1 MLEGVMMRSPRSFAM
16 VCRRRSG
23 ELVVRERPIEDERKG
38 VRALPLVRGIM
49 ALVESLRLGSEA
61 LRFSTAV
68 LEQDFEEEERAEAAK
83 NTAAEKLKDASKTVL
98 STLAAFSLPIVALA
112 GMEPGGVTA
121 APAVPKE
128 EGESRR
134 LGQLLMVVFSL
145 GLFVALPQAAANGVN
160 KLLHLGLD
168 IRSTGFQLITGMAK
182 LTIIIGY
189 LSLIRRIPDI
199 RRVFQYHGAEHKT
212 ISTYEAEEE
221 LTVENARRKT
231 TLHPRCGTTFLVMV
245 AMMSVVVFS
254 MISPFLPRIEGASGL
269 VENLLLLAMKLPFI
283 PVIAA
288 LTFEL
293 QRVFARYCTTGPLR
307 ALLWPGFLV
316 QRITT
321 IEPDDDQLEVAMAA
335 MRATLY
341 RETAPEASSK
351 AATQQSYASYED
363 LIKAPSLGVPAV
375 GLPASM
381 LPFEKLESVQR
392 RYREVENLLC
402 TPVVLGDVRESRRL
416 NEERAGLEP
425 LMSALD
431 QYKGASKDLEENKA
445 ALGDPELRGLA
456 EAEIPTLEGRLA
468 DLERSIT
475 LLLLPSDPRD
485 KRNVILEIRAGE
497 GGEEAA
503 LFAADLF
510 RMFSRYAE
518 TKRWKVEPMSMSEAS
533 AGGVKEVVVMVTGAS
548 VFSQL
553 RFEGGVHRV
562 QRVPATEAQ
571 GRIHTSTASV
581 IVLPEADDV
590 EIHID
595 EKDLE
600 FNIAASGGPGGQGVN
615 TTNSAV
621 QIQHKP
627 TGMIVK
633 CQDER
638 SQLKNKAK
646 ALKVLKSRLL
656 DLEREKQDAA
666 ISAERRGMVSSTE
679 RSAKIRT
686 YNYPQNRVTDH
697 RIGLTLYKLDK
708 VVEGDLDEL
717 VNALRTHH
725 QAELLER
732 EGLGAALR
740 RPYGGDET

>member
-1 MLEGVMMRSPRSFAM
+1 M
-16 VCRRRSG
+16 
-23 ELVVRERPIEDERKG
+23 
-38 VRALPLVRGIM
+38 
-49 ALVESLRLGSEA
+49 
-61 LRFSTAV
+61 
-68 LEQDFEEEERAEAAK
+68 
-83 NTAAEKLKDASKTVL
+83 
-98 STLAAFSLPIVALA
+98 LPI
-112 GMEPGGVTA
+112 
-121 APAVPKE
+121 
-128 EGESRR
+128 
-134 LGQLLMVVFSL
+134 
-145 GLFVALPQAAANGVN
+145 
-160 KLLHLGLD
+160 
-168 IRSTGFQLITGMAK
+168 
-182 LTIIIGY
+182 
-189 LSLIRRIPDI
+189 
-199 RRVFQYHGAEHKT
+199 
-212 ISTYEAEEE
+212 
-221 LTVENARRKT
+221 
-231 TLHPRCGTTFLVMV
+231 
-245 AMMSVVVFS
+245 
-254 MISPFLPRIEGASGL
+254 
-269 VENLLLLAMKLPFI
+269 
-283 PVIAA
+283 
-288 LTFEL
+288 
-293 QRVFARYCTTGPLR
+293 
-307 ALLWPGFLV
+307 
-316 QRITT
+316 
-321 IEPDDDQLEVAMAA
+321 
-335 MRATLY
+335 
-341 RETAPEASSK
+341 
-351 AATQQSYASYED
+351 
-363 LIKAPSLGVPAV
+363 
-375 GLPASM
+375 
-381 LPFEKLESVQR
+381 EKLESVQR

-402 TPVVLGDVRESRRL
+402 TPTVLADSQKSRKL

-431 QYKGASKDLEENKA
+431 QWKDAHKELAGHRE
-445 ALGDPELRGLA
+445 ALGDPELRELA
-456 EAEIPTLEGRLA
+456 HEEIPSLEKQIA
-468 DLERSIT
+468 ELEQNIT

-518 TKRWKVEPMSMSEAS
+518 TKRWKVEPMSLSEAS
-533 AGGVKEVVVMVTGAS
+533 AGGFKEVVVMVTGQN

-590 EIHID
+590 EVHID

-627 TGMIVK
+627 SGIIVK

-656 DLEREKQDAA
+656 DIEREKHDAA
-666 ISAERRGMVSSTE
+666 QSAERRGMVSSTE
-679 RSAKIRT
+679 RSAKVRT

-732 EGLGAALR
+732 EGLGTAPR
-740 RPYGGDET
+740 GGHGPGHAGDDA